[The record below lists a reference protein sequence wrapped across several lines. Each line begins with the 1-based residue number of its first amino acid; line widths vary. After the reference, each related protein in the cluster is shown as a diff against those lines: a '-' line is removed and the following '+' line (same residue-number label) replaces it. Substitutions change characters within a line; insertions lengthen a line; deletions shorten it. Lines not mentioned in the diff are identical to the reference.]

1 MGKTAK
7 NKKTGKKKS
16 SGKKGNKFQEFLL
29 AFKDKLKKYWKEIL
43 ILVLSFILGLFEVIS
58 FVEYQKANS
67 AKNLDV
73 AFYQMP
79 KNLVD
84 EIQKR
89 VTSLYDGAITFTD
102 ISDLEFN
109 EKDVAK
115 KYELIFTKNG
125 NATARLEKYAEDLPV
140 EWYAG
145 MPTSLR
151 RSAGKVIPF
160 AMDHYEMAYY

>member
-29 AFKDKLKKYWKEIL
+29 AFKDNLKKYWKEIL

-73 AFYQMP
+73 AFYQLP

-84 EIQKR
+84 EIQ
-89 VTSLYDGAITFTD
+89 
-102 ISDLEFN
+102 
-109 EKDVAK
+109 
-115 KYELIFTKNG
+115 
-125 NATARLEKYAEDLPV
+125 
-140 EWYAG
+140 
-145 MPTSLR
+145 
-151 RSAGKVIPF
+151 
-160 AMDHYEMAYY
+160 